1 MRLPKHFSS
10 SLVVV
15 ILGAVVLSS
24 CGTTATLSSS
34 TTTTKTTQT
43 TTSQPTT
50 STTTA
55 TTSTTSTAPPST
67 TTTTSTQQS
76 NVATR
81 CRASQLS
88 FSYSKYHVLASEQIN
103 VIFRYTNTSSMT
115 CTLYGY
121 PGIEFYTAN
130 GQPIIAKTRRGGP
143 YPIGYS
149 PSPHLVTLTP
159 GMSVYFYVGWIIDSN
174 STTGINQGCAF
185 VASVKSYPP
194 NSYTQL
200 SLTLQP
206 PTNGQPG
213 PIGNTPICNLNT
225 IGIGVTAVATS
236 STFIAGANNFFNSSS
251 FASSNFLS

>member
-43 TTSQPTT
+43 TTSQPTM

-67 TTTTSTQQS
+67 TTTTSSIQQS
-76 NVATR
+76 NVVTR
-81 CRASQLS
+81 CHASQLS
-88 FSYSKYHVLASEQIN
+88 FSYSWSGFYASAQLN
-103 VIFRYTNTSSMT
+103 VFFGYTNTSSVT

-130 GQPIIAKTRRGGP
+130 GQPIIAKTRRGGA
-143 YPIGYS
+143 YPASYDPG
-149 PSPHLVTLTP
+149 PHLVTLTP
-159 GMSVYFYVGWIIDSN
+159 GTNVYFYVGWGITSGP
-174 STTGINQGCAF
+174 TGTNQGCP
-185 VASVKSYPP
+185 VPASVKSYPP

-206 PTNGQPG
+206 PPNGPSG
-213 PIGNTPICNLNT
+213 ERWVGTAICNLNT
-225 IGIGVTAVATS
+225 IGIGASAVATS
-236 STFIAGANNFFNSSS
+236 STFIAHNVFGPSFFTPSY
-251 FASSNFLS
+251 FLS

>member
-24 CGTTATLSSS
+24 CGATASLSSS
-34 TTTTKTTQT
+34 TTTTKT

-55 TTSTTSTAPPST
+55 PTSTTSTAPPST

-76 NVATR
+76 NVVTR
-81 CRASQLS
+81 CHASQLS
-88 FSYSKYHVLASEQIN
+88 FSYSWNGLYASEQLN
-103 VIFRYTNTSSMT
+103 AIFRYANTSSMT

-130 GQPIIAKTRRGGP
+130 GQPIIAKTRRGGA
-143 YPIGYS
+143 YPISYDPG
-149 PSPHLVTLTP
+149 PNLVTLTP
-159 GMSVYFYVGWIIDSN
+159 GISVYFYVGWGTASG
-174 STTGINQGCAF
+174 STGTTQGCPIA
-185 VASVKSYPP
+185 ASVKSYPP

-206 PTNGQPG
+206 PPNGPSG
-213 PIGNTPICNLNT
+213 ERWVGTAMCNLNT
-225 IGIGVTAVATS
+225 IGMGVSAVATS
-236 STFIAGANNFFNSSS
+236 STFIAHVNYLNSS
-251 FASSNFLS
+251 FFTPDYFLS

>member
-76 NVATR
+76 NVVTR
-81 CRASQLS
+81 CHASQLS
-88 FSYSKYHVLASEQIN
+88 FSYSWSGFYASEQLN
-103 VIFRYTNTSSMT
+103 VFFRYTNTSSVT

-130 GQPIIAKTRRGGP
+130 GQPIIAKTRRGGA
-143 YPIGYS
+143 YPASYDPG
-149 PSPHLVTLTP
+149 PHLVTLTP
-159 GMSVYFYVGWIIDSN
+159 GMSAYFYVGWVIQAPN
-174 STTGINQGCAF
+174 GSTQGCP
-185 VASVKSYPP
+185 VPTSVKSYPP

-206 PTNGQPG
+206 PPNGPSG
-213 PIGNTPICNLNT
+213 ERWVGTAMCNLNT
-225 IGIGVTAVATS
+225 IGMSVSAVATS
-236 STFIAGANNFFNSSS
+236 STFIAHNVFGPSFFTPSY
-251 FASSNFLS
+251 FLS

>member
-1 MRLPKHFSS
+1 MRLPKYFSS
-10 SLVVV
+10 SLVVL

-24 CGTTATLSSS
+24 CGTTASLSSS

-55 TTSTTSTAPPST
+55 TTSTVPPST
-67 TTTTSTQQS
+67 TTTTSSTQQS
-76 NVATR
+76 NVVTR
-81 CRASQLS
+81 CHASQLS
-88 FSYSKYHVLASEQIN
+88 FSYSWSGFYASAQLN
-103 VIFRYTNTSSMT
+103 VFFRYTNTSSVT

-130 GQPIIAKTRRGGP
+130 GQPIIAKTRRGGA
-143 YPIGYS
+143 YPASYDPG
-149 PSPHLVTLTP
+149 PHLVTLTP
-159 GMSVYFYVGWIIDSN
+159 GTNVYFYVGWGITSGP
-174 STTGINQGCAF
+174 TGTNQGCP
-185 VASVKSYPP
+185 VPASVKSYPP

>member
-24 CGTTATLSSS
+24 CGATATLSSS
-34 TTTTKTTQT
+34 TTTTKT

-55 TTSTTSTAPPST
+55 TTSTTSTVPPST
-67 TTTTSTQQS
+67 TTTTSSTQQS
-76 NVATR
+76 NVVTR
-81 CRASQLS
+81 CHASQLS
-88 FSYSKYHVLASEQIN
+88 FSYSWSGFYASEQLN
-103 VIFRYTNTSSMT
+103 VFFRYTNTSSVT

-130 GQPIIAKTRRGGP
+130 GQPIIAKTRRGGA
-143 YPIGYS
+143 YPASYDPG
-149 PSPHLVTLTP
+149 PHLVTLTP
-159 GMSVYFYVGWIIDSN
+159 GMSAYFYVGWVIQAPN
-174 STTGINQGCAF
+174 GSTQGCPVA
-185 VASVKSYPP
+185 ASVKSYPP

-206 PTNGQPG
+206 PSNGQRDSG
-213 PIGNTPICNLNT
+213 GAWVGTAICNFNT
-225 IGIGVTAVATS
+225 TGIAVSAVATS
-236 STFIAGANNFFNSSS
+236 STFIAHNVFGPSFFTPSY
-251 FASSNFLS
+251 FLS